1 MTEAV
6 AHRGPDDSGLEMF
19 GADGARLA
27 VADETRKDWSV
38 GLGHRRLSILDLSP
52 AGHQPMCYRDRFWLT
67 YNGEIYNFLEL
78 KEELKALGHS
88 FRSTSDSEV
97 ILAAFAEWGPDC
109 FARFRGMWGLVIFDN
124 VKRTAILSRDRLGI
138 KPLYLWRNEGV
149 VAIVSEI
156 KQFLSIPDFR
166 SKANLG
172 NCALYVLTGN
182 EDPLGSL
189 FRDVDQVAPG
199 CWQEVDVDSLRIGSP
214 QPFWNP
220 ERLQPTIDN
229 AAEAGQ
235 LFAEKLAESVKL
247 HLRSDVPVGCALSG
261 GLDSSS
267 IALLI
272 NKLNAGSG
280 GTLSTFS
287 AVFPGYARD
296 ERVFIDVVLK
306 HLAAEPFFVTPS
318 ANTFLDELD
327 EFIRL
332 HDEPTGSCSQYA
344 GYCVSR
350 LMRQMNIPV
359 ALNGQGG
366 DEILGGYWQLQFT
379 YLLGLLRQGR
389 ILSLSWNF
397 LGSLVPGGN
406 PHLTLQIPSMWKRY
420 QSRTS
425 SAVPLT
431 FRGVDA
437 SAVVGRSKV
446 HRYLK
451 LDQQAQRL
459 SQIRELFLPQLLK
472 WDDRNFMAF
481 SVEGRY
487 PFLDHELIE
496 LCLQFQPRILYNR
509 GWTKCPLRNG
519 LSGLLPSPLRH
530 RRSKFGFETPQDDW
544 LCGPLRPAIENWLEA
559 DRPIWLWADR
569 EGGKCVAKDAWSS
582 IGHTSEMGQILFRLF
597 VFDRW
602 LEKLG
607 VCLD

>member
-1 MTEAV
+1 
-6 AHRGPDDSGLEMF
+6 MF
-19 GADGARLA
+19 GADGVRLA
-27 VADETRKDWSV
+27 VTDETWNDWAV

-52 AGHQPMCYRDRFWLT
+52 AGHQPMCYRSRFWLT

-97 ILAAFAEWGPDC
+97 ILAAFAEWGPGC
-109 FARFRGMWGLVIFDN
+109 FARFRGMWGIVIFDN
-124 VKRTAILSRDRLGI
+124 VERTAILSRDRLGI
-138 KPLYLWRNEGV
+138 KPLYLWRSAGV

-156 KQFLSIPDFR
+156 KQLLCIPGFR
-166 SKANLG
+166 RKANLN

-189 FRDVDQVAPG
+189 FRDVEQVAPG

-214 QPFWNP
+214 QAFWHP
-220 ERLQPTIDN
+220 EGLQPTIDN
-229 AAEAGQ
+229 AEEAGQ

-272 NKLNAGSG
+272 NKLNARSG

-296 ERVFIDVVLK
+296 ERAFIDIVLR
-306 HLAAEPFFVTPS
+306 HIAAEPFFVTPS
-318 ANTFLDELD
+318 PNTFLDELD
-327 EFIRL
+327 RFIWH

-344 GYCVSR
+344 GYCISR

-366 DEILGGYWQLQFT
+366 DEILGGYWQLHFT

-389 ILSLSWNF
+389 VLSLSWNF
-397 LGSLVPGGN
+397 LGSLCPGGN
-406 PHLTLQIPSMWKRY
+406 PHLTLQIPSMWRRFR
-420 QSRTS
+420 SRTT

-431 FRGVDA
+431 LRGVDTN
-437 SAVVGRSKV
+437 AVVGCSKV

-459 SQIRELFLPQLLK
+459 SQVRELFLPQLLK

-481 SVEGRY
+481 AVEGRY

-496 LCLQFQPRILYNR
+496 LCLQFQPRILYDR

-544 LCGPLRPAIENWLEA
+544 LCGPLRPAIEEWLEA
-559 DRPIWLWADR
+559 DRPVWLWADR
-569 EGGKCVAKDAWSS
+569 NGGKRAAKDAWAS
-582 IGHTSEMGQILFRLF
+582 IGHTSEAGQILFRLF

-602 LEKLG
+602 LEKLS
-607 VCLD
+607 VCVE